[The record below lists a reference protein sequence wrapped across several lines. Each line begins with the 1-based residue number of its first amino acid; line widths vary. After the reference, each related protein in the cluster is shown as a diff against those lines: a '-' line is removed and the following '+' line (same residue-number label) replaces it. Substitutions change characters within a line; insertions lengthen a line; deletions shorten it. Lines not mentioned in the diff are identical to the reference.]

1 MRLTK
6 LMRLTKFT
14 NLTNLTK
21 TFQFEGKGFFVGLLL
36 SVYLKMSLR

>member
-6 LMRLTKFT
+6 LMRLSKFT

-21 TFQFEGKGFFVGLLL
+21 TFQFEGAGFILLL
-36 SVYLKMSLR
+36 FC